1 MTSQLHS
8 QPIRTKGFS
17 LIELMVA
24 MAIGL
29 IVTLA
34 ITRVMIATDDSK
46 RRSTATNDTVQAGMY
61 SSFVLER
68 AIRQAGTGYTQKL
81 NELFG
86 CRINASKTSNTP
98 GGPRLLPATAP
109 FPAPFA
115 NAALDR
121 RLAPVLIEQD
131 AANAG
136 SEVRGDVITVLSG
149 AGGKSELPL
158 RATSFNAAIPANFS
172 VQFAGEYVAGSLVL
186 IGGDRTDALGN
197 PIRDCMV
204 QQVAT
209 GPVSRQ
215 LVLGGDYFS
224 LTGGTV
230 NFSDF
235 PSMSIVH
242 AAQIGVI
249 GPTLAQS
256 NLPLF
261 QMFAVGEDATV
272 FAYDLLR
279 TGATE
284 TANAPQPVSDS
295 VVEMRALYGVD
306 TDLDRAHNGWQ
317 DPGAAPFR
325 YADLTDGSTGA
336 LQRLKQINSIR
347 LGLIVRSPLQE
358 KEEVAPTELVLFRG
372 LTSANGGSLERTR
385 TLTADE
391 RVYRYRVLE
400 TVIPLRNMKFAPL
413 P

>member
-1 MTSQLHS
+1 MTLQLHS
-8 QPIRTKGFS
+8 QPIRARGFS

-46 RRSTATNDTVQAGMY
+46 RRSTSTNDTVQAGMY
-61 SSFVLER
+61 SSFILER

-131 AANAG
+131 AANTG

-158 RATSFNAAIPANFS
+158 RATTFNAALPANFS

-204 QQVAT
+204 QQVAAPPAT
-209 GPVSRQ
+209 RQ
-215 LVLGGDYFS
+215 LTLGGDYFS

-235 PSMSIVH
+235 TSMSIVH
-242 AAQIGVI
+242 AAQLGVV
-249 GPTLAQS
+249 GATPAQS

-261 QMFAVGEDATV
+261 QMFAVGDDATV
-272 FAYDLLR
+272 FSYDLLR

-372 LTSANGGSLERTR
+372 LMSANGGSLERTR

>member
-1 MTSQLHS
+1 MNPTLVRNRCS
-8 QPIRTKGFS
+8 RGFS

-46 RRSTATNDTVQAGMY
+46 RRSTSTNDTVQAGMY
-61 SSFVLER
+61 SSFILER
-68 AIRQAGTGYTQKL
+68 AIRQAGTGYTQRL

-109 FPAPFA
+109 FPAPFT

-131 AANAG
+131 AANSG
-136 SEVRGDVITVLSG
+136 SEVRGDVISVLSG

-158 RATSFNAAIPANFS
+158 RAMSFSPAIPPHFS
-172 VQFAGEYVAGSLVL
+172 IQFAGEYVPGSLVL
-186 IGGDRTDALGN
+186 VGGDRTDATGN

-204 QQVAT
+204 QQVQTVA
-209 GPVSRQ
+209 SRQ

-224 LTGGTV
+224 MTGGTV

-235 PSMSIVH
+235 PSMSLAH
-242 AAQIGVI
+242 AAQLGVI
-249 GPTLAQS
+249 GPTPEQS

-261 QMFAVGEDATV
+261 QMFAVGDDATI
-272 FAYDLLR
+272 FSYDLLR

-306 TDLDRAHNGWQ
+306 TDLDRVHNGWQ

-325 YADLTDGSTGA
+325 YADLTDGSSGA

-372 LTSANGGSLERTR
+372 LTSASGGSLERTR
-385 TLTADE
+385 TLSADE